1 MSDGPAF
8 DGVGRVIGTED
19 ATPLGYWFALAPGS
33 TVQLDEVVV
42 TDRPLPDGT
51 TLSLSGVVTQV
62 RARHEGARF
71 DSDVFLIEDGVLPA
85 QVAEAAQVMTTR
97 AEPEIFVPPLPG
109 SVVRI
114 AQGKE
119 RDQALYF
126 DQMTLKLPIG
136 LGRDGE
142 ALYANLEFLDGT
154 RGAHV
159 NISGISGVA
168 TKTTYATFLL
178 YSLFT
183 SGVLGAEAH
192 NTKALIFNVKGEDL
206 LFLDHLNRRLPEQ
219 ARDRYDA
226 LGLPVGAFPSVAVYA
241 PPRRNDPN
249 AGPDVATR
257 TTGLETYYWT
267 LAEFCDEELLP
278 FVFAEAEDD
287 RHQYTML
294 IHYVAGILKRDGSP
308 HGDDGAW
315 QIDGEVLRTYHE
327 LVDLVVQRLQD
338 QIWAPPA
345 TTMGTINAF
354 IRRLLSSQR
363 GLGHLIRADVP
374 LRPRHT
380 IRTSDAQ
387 VTVVDLHN
395 LPDRAKRFVVGVTLK
410 RTFEAKEASG
420 LPRPLLFLVLD
431 ELNKYAPREGSRRS
445 RRSSSTWPSG
455 AGRSA

>member
-1 MSDGPAF
+1 MSDEAAPG
-8 DGVGRVIGTED
+8 GVGRVLGTED

-33 TVQLDEVVV
+33 TVQLDDVVM
-42 TDRPLPDGT
+42 TDRALPDGRNLT
-51 TLSLSGVVTQV
+51 LSGVVTQV

-97 AEPEIFVPPLPG
+97 AEPEVFVPPLPG
-109 SVVRI
+109 SVVRL

-119 RDQALYF
+119 RDEALYF
-126 DQMTLKLPIG
+126 DQMQLKLPIG

-142 ALYANLEFLDGT
+142 ALFANLEFLDGT

-206 LFLDHLNRRLPEQ
+206 LFLDHLNRRLPEH
-219 ARDRYDA
+219 AREGYDA

-257 TTGLETYYWT
+257 TTGVETYYWT

-294 IHYVAGILKRDGSP
+294 IHYVAGILKRDGLAQ
-308 HGDDGAW
+308 GDDGAW
-315 QIDGEVLRTYHE
+315 LIDGQTLRTYHE
-327 LVDLVVQRLQD
+327 LVTLIVDRLQD
-338 QIWAPPA
+338 GTWSPPA
-345 TTMGTINAF
+345 TTMGTVNAF

-363 GLGHLIRADVP
+363 GLTHLIRADIP
-374 LRPRHT
+374 LRARHT

-395 LPDRAKRFVVGVTLK
+395 LPDRAKRFVVGVTVK
-410 RTFEAKEASG
+410 RSFEAKEASG
-420 LPRPLLFLVLD
+420 VPRPLLFLVLD
-431 ELNKYAPREGSRRS
+431 ELNKYAPREGHSPIKEILLDVAER
-445 RRSSSTWPSG
+445 
-455 AGRSA
+455 